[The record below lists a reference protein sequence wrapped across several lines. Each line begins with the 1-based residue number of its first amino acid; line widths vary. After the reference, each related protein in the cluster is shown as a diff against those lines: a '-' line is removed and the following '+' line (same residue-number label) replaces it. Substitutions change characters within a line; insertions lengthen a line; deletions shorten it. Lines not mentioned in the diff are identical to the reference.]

1 MGDERRKNGLGTR
14 SSIRRKL
21 VAVVLIAIATTTTL
35 STVASAWR
43 EANRYADAKMS
54 EVTGIAHVIANA
66 VAAPL
71 AAKDRMGVLK
81 ALRPIGRIPAF
92 TYAAVANSAGKPF
105 ADLGL
110 SVSLREDPNRWILLR
125 SNIEVD
131 VPIVDSG
138 AKIGTLR
145 VLVNTS
151 DLRQRLID
159 GALTGL
165 LAALLAAGLGVIIAT
180 RLQRRITAPLAHLT
194 ERMFDVQRTSDFKAR
209 VEVRSNDETG
219 VLVEAFNGMLDEI
232 RQRDD
237 RLSEH
242 RENLEHT
249 VEERTQHLRV
259 AKEEA
264 EDANA
269 AKSEFLA
276 TMSHEIRT
284 PMNGM
289 LVMAELLASANLSER
304 HRRYSDV
311 IVKSGQSLLTIIND
325 ILDFSKIESGKLD
338 LEQIELDPSEVIDDV
353 LNLFWERAIGKGLDL
368 TAYVAPGVPVAIEG
382 DPVRL
387 NQVLSNLVNNALK
400 FTESGHVQVIVEPD
414 GEGGSGGGLRFTVAD
429 TGIGIAAEKIGS
441 IFESFSQA
449 DQSTTRRFGGTG
461 LGLAIC
467 RRLVDAMGGEIGATS
482 QPGEGSRFSFTIAA
496 APARSKADARAH
508 GAASSLRHAAIALS
522 CGPTAEAISL
532 TLSDRGVA
540 CQTIAPDEI
549 AAWVG
554 GGAGVVFADSSA
566 IAGLAQSADQDATTP
581 PYIVCVSQMGDSK
594 SDEVIASGQAHDLI
608 MRPISR
614 NGFTDLLARLE
625 AGEPRGRAA
634 LEARQGVQLPSFSG
648 LRVLVAD
655 DSPVN
660 REVVIEALKQLDVE
674 ADVVED
680 GVAAIEA
687 AGKQAYDLVFM
698 DCSMPVM
705 DGFEATRRIRAQEAE
720 RAQPPVPVIALT
732 AHVAG
737 SVADAWREAGM
748 NDYMTKPFRISD
760 LAVCFETFCG
770 APRRRPAVET
780 AANAIDPAET
790 AANAIDPAK
799 TAETVTHGM
808 DLAEPAA
815 GSGVEG
821 EEPVIDETVLSKALC
836 GDAAANAKVIGRVL
850 ALFESHA
857 PPALLKLAEAARDDA
872 GEEIAQA
879 AHALKSMS
887 ANIGAVRLASA
898 CGALEADAHAGKME
912 GVRARL
918 SALQPMLVDVL
929 AHIDDTKARLETGAP
944 PDQVT
949 MQTGA

>member
-1 MGDERRKNGLGTR
+1 VAGERRKNEVGAR
-14 SSIRRKL
+14 STIRRKL

-35 STVASAWR
+35 STLASAWR
-43 EANRYADAKMS
+43 EANRYGEAKIA

-71 AAKDRMGVLK
+71 AAKDRMGVIK

-92 TYAAVANSAGKPF
+92 TNAAVMTEAGTPY

-110 SVSLREDPNRWILLR
+110 SVTLREDPDRWILLR

-131 VPIVDSG
+131 VPVMSSG
-138 AKIGTLR
+138 AQIGSLR

-165 LAALLAAGLGVIIAT
+165 LAALFAAGLGVAIAT

-194 ERMFDVQRTSDFKAR
+194 ERMFDVQRTSDFNAR
-209 VEVRSNDETG
+209 VDVRSNDETG
-219 VLVEAFNGMLDEI
+219 VLVEAFNGMLEEI

-242 RENLEHT
+242 RENLENT

-289 LVMAELLASANLSER
+289 LVMAELLASANLSDR

-338 LEQIELDPSEVIDDV
+338 LEVIALDPSEVVDDV
-353 LNLFWERAIGKGLDL
+353 LALFWERAVGKGLDL
-368 TAYVAPGVPVAIEG
+368 TAHVATDVPAKIEG

-400 FTESGHVQVIVEPD
+400 FTEDGHVDVLVESAP
-414 GEGGSGGGLRFTVAD
+414 GGLRFSVAD
-429 TGIGIAAEKIGS
+429 TGIGIPADKIPT

-482 QPGEGSRFSFTIAA
+482 EPGQGSRFSFTISA
-496 APARSKADARAH
+496 APVVGEARDH
-508 GAASSLRHAAIALS
+508 GAASALRHAAVAHS
-522 CGPTAEAISL
+522 SAATADAISRYL
-532 TLSDRGVA
+532 ADRGVA
-540 CQTIAPDEI
+540 CERIGPHEI
-549 AAWVG
+549 SSWVAV
-554 GGAGVVFADSSA
+554 GAGVVFAESAA
-566 IAGLAQSADQDATTP
+566 IADLAASEQEAVEP
-581 PYIVCVSQMGDSK
+581 PYIVCVSQMGDSR
-594 SDEVIASGQAHDLI
+594 SDEVIASGQAHELI
-608 MRPISR
+608 MRPVSR
-614 NGFTDLLARLE
+614 NGIGDLLVRLE

-634 LEARQGVQLPSFSG
+634 LEARQGAELPRFSG

-660 REVVIEALKQLDVE
+660 REVVIEALKQLDVA

-680 GVAAIEA
+680 GPCAVEA
-687 AGKQAYDLVFM
+687 AGRETYDLIFM
-698 DCSMPVM
+698 DCSMPGM
-705 DGFEATRRIRAQEAE
+705 DGFEATRAIRTQESE
-720 RAQPPVPVIALT
+720 RGQAPVPVVALT

-737 SVADAWREAGM
+737 GVADAWRDAGM
-748 NDYMTKPFRISD
+748 NDYMTKPFRITD
-760 LAVCFETFCG
+760 LAECFETFCG
-770 APRRRPAVET
+770 APAQSGGAPA
-780 AANAIDPAET
+780 PA
-790 AANAIDPAK
+790 
-799 TAETVTHGM
+799 
-808 DLAEPAA
+808 AEPAQNA
-815 GSGVEG
+815 PVPAEEDAETTEQG
-821 EEPVIDETVLSKALC
+821 EEPVIDDTVLDKALT
-836 GDAAANAKVIGRVL
+836 GDTAANAKVIVRVL
-850 ALFESHA
+850 GLFESHA

-872 GEEIAQA
+872 GEEIAKA

-887 ANIGAVRLASA
+887 ANIGAVRLARA
-898 CGALEADAHAGKME
+898 CGALEADAKVGKLDDLVRRLAG
-912 GVRARL
+912 
-918 SALQPMLVDVL
+918 LQQLLVDVL
-929 AHIDDTKARLETGAP
+929 AHIEARKSGLGEGAAP
-944 PDQVT
+944 AVRQA
-949 MQTGA
+949 GA